1 MRRQNTGC
9 SSAIKI
15 IFQTYT
21 TAVHKMRSSTRVVF
35 VTPSERDFA
44 ALLGKISLST
54 GSGLD
59 NIQFAKFA
67 PPTRLHQRGGG
78 FFSSL
83 ANIAKTA
90 APFLFRTIAPS
101 AVKFT
106 QDVIQDVG
114 SGRRDLR
121 GALKKRGLEA
131 LKGVGSKLM
140 KGGGGKRKAH
150 KLTKLKTT
158 KKKKK

>member
-1 MRRQNTGC
+1 MK
-9 SSAIKI
+9 SP
-15 IFQTYT
+15 
-21 TAVHKMRSSTRVVF
+21 TRVVF
-35 VTPSERDFA
+35 HIPSQSDFTT
-44 ALLGKISLST
+44 LLGKIPLST
-54 GSGLD
+54 GSGLA

-106 QDVIQDVG
+106 RDVIDDVG
-114 SGRRDLR
+114 SGKRGLK
-121 GALKKRGLEA
+121 GALKKRGIEA
-131 LKGVGSKLM
+131 LKGVGSRLM
-140 KGGGGKRKAH
+140 KGGGGKKVA
-150 KLTKLKTT
+150 KKKKII
-158 KKKKK
+158 KKKKKIYTCNKNKIKDVFDVI